1 MCWNNGFC
9 FPLAGLSM
17 RGFSLIELMIVLA
30 LIATLSLVALPNY
43 QDHVMKVRRLE
54 ASMVLVQ
61 ISQSLETYYAKHYEY
76 EGFPASAI
84 PSQSPINSDNKYY
97 DITATLSASS
107 FVLQAAPVGSQ
118 SSDSCAVLSVNQ
130 AGVQSASGDQSA
142 NCWR

>member
-1 MCWNNGFC
+1 M
-9 FPLAGLSM
+9 
-17 RGFSLIELMIVLA
+17 
-30 LIATLSLVALPNY
+30 ALPNY

-76 EGFPASAI
+76 EGYPASAI

-97 DITATLSASS
+97 DITATLLTSS